1 MFRPG
6 EPWRCSSDSILDF
19 GPRSSRRHVGDLGF
33 GGEVWKLDLVESCG
47 TVEVGKARAL
57 ELK

>member
-6 EPWRCSSDSILDF
+6 EPRRCSSDSILDF
-19 GPRSSRRHVGDLGF
+19 GPCSSRRHVVDLGF

-47 TVEVGKARAL
+47 TVQVEEARAL